1 MYCAAWEESTHS
13 AGKIRFFAD
22 ATGELAKATGLDVDA
37 KPLGGTRFKRFSALL
52 QDGVV
57 QQLSVEPDSLYSING
72 TQRRT
77 HTTVLLV
84 DWHHAGCSAVSIG

>member
-1 MYCAAWEESTHS
+1 MCDGTAAWEENTKS

-52 QDGVV
+52 QDGKIE
-57 QQLSVEPDSLYSING
+57 QINVEPDSL
-72 TQRRT
+72 
-77 HTTVLLV
+77 
-84 DWHHAGCSAVSIG
+84 